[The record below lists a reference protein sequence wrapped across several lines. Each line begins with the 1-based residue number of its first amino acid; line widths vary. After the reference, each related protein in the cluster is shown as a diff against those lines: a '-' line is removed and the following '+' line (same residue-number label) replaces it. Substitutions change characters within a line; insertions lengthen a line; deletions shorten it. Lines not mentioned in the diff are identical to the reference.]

1 MDMIVMTAIAIA
13 AIGVT
18 VGLMVSYA
26 LMSAPS
32 EQRLP
37 IRIRVED
44 RRKRR

>member
-1 MDMIVMTAIAIA
+1 MDMIVMTAIAFA
-13 AIGVT
+13 AIGV
-18 VGLMVSYA
+18 MVSYA

>member
-1 MDMIVMTAIAIA
+1 MDMIVTTAIAFA
-13 AIGVT
+13 AIGV
-18 VGLMVSYA
+18 MVSYA
-26 LMSAPS
+26 LFSAPS